1 MRRNRAEQRE
11 HNRRA
16 LLTSARHL
24 LATQGMSVPVDAIAA
39 AADLTTGAVYSI
51 FGSKR
56 DLILAVI
63 EEDVHEHIKDID
75 RLEQTDAALP
85 GLLDLY
91 AQRTAAVGVGDDFR
105 EAARFEVLL
114 VLLCLDDEFFR
125 RQSLRLQH
133 LQLDALTS
141 LFADRPVSD
150 GLSQRRV
157 SRDEAKLIAS
167 SLLALSSGFLLRGIP
182 GDRVEPDAMA
192 RACANLVHLIDDGT
206 AAADPPQRQDTDPGS
221 PSEG

>member
-16 LLTSARHL
+16 LLDSARHL
-24 LATQGMSVPVDAIAA
+24 LATQGVNVPVDSIAA

-63 EEDVHEHIKDID
+63 EEGVHEHIKDID
-75 RLEQTDAALP
+75 RLGQSDSGLP
-85 GLLDLY
+85 ALLDLY
-91 AQRTAAVGVGDDFR
+91 ARQVADGIDDDFHE
-105 EAARFEVLL
+105 EARLEVLL

-133 LQLDALTS
+133 LQRDALIS
-141 LFADRPVSD
+141 LFTGRPVSD
-150 GLSQRRV
+150 GSDGPSQRRV
-157 SRDEAKLIAS
+157 SGDEAALIAS

-182 GDRVEPDAMA
+182 GDHMDLDSMVL
-192 RACANLVHLIDDGT
+192 ACANLVHLIGDGPT
-206 AAADPPQRQDTDPGS
+206 GHGPTTVAER
-221 PSEG
+221 